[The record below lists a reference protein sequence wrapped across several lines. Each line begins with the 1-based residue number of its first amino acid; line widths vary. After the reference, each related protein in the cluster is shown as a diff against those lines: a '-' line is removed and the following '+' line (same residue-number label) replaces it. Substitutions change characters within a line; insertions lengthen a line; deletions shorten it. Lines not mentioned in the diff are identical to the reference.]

1 VRPVLAT
8 TAAAVVSL
16 ALGACGTEGISVPK
30 GDSGHA
36 GAVLFAE
43 RCAGCHTLTPAGP
56 QGSANRAIRA
66 QGPNLDQRQET
77 YKDVI
82 FAIRN
87 GGFSGAIMPQNI
99 VTGVDASKDAKFVS
113 EYAGQ
118 AAGESPQPGSTT
130 GSK

>member
-1 VRPVLAT
+1 MRPVLAT
-8 TAAAVVSL
+8 TAAAVVAL
-16 ALGACGTEGISVPK
+16 ALGACGTEGISVPES
-30 GDSGHA
+30 DSAHA

-43 RCAGCHTLTPAGP
+43 RCAGCHTLTPAGT
-56 QGSANRAIRA
+56 QGTANRAIRS

-87 GGFSGAIMPQNI
+87 GGFSGGIMPQNI
-99 VTGVDASKDAKFVS
+99 VTGSDASKVAKFVS

-118 AAGESPQPGSTT
+118 SAGESPRPGTTT